1 MTKQHWK
8 QLAIILS
15 VYIVLALG
23 FYWIVA
29 DDWKLSPVSVDA
41 VVPSQ
46 SVEVTANNTVVQT
59 FTVPADLFT
68 GFTFSPVVMDSAG
81 TVHISI
87 NDAQN
92 NMLWGKTFHG
102 NELVSYTANTV
113 PFDAPIANLKGQSL
127 TMHFTSSTGGIA
139 VNYGSTRSAGKFD
152 VQVETVETLTAGG
165 MELGGQLALSL
176 SGNNLLNADRYILP
190 IAAILGIVIAA
201 LYIYLCRCIQHKQ
214 NHIFL
219 KAIHLYNSY
228 NFLLKQLVSRDF
240 KVKYKSSSLG
250 FIWSFLNPIL
260 SMAVYYFVFSTLFKS
275 NQEYFPVFLMTGIV
289 IFSYFSE
296 STNLGMISIV
306 GNAGLITKVYIPKYI
321 FPLSKVLSSVINFC
335 ISMIPL
341 LGVAL
346 IVGLPLHRSILL
358 FPLVLLF
365 LVAFCFGISLILAT
379 MNTFFRDTQFLWSVL
394 LTMWNFLTPVF
405 YPETIIPEQFLP
417 IYRLNPLYQFLTFL
431 RSIVIDGVS
440 PAPISYLWCT
450 LAAVIPLLIGLYV
463 FRKNQDQFVLHM

>member
-219 KAIHLYNSY
+219 KAIHLYNS
-228 NFLLKQLVSRDF
+228 
-240 KVKYKSSSLG
+240 
-250 FIWSFLNPIL
+250 
-260 SMAVYYFVFSTLFKS
+260 
-275 NQEYFPVFLMTGIV
+275 
-289 IFSYFSE
+289 
-296 STNLGMISIV
+296 
-306 GNAGLITKVYIPKYI
+306 
-321 FPLSKVLSSVINFC
+321 
-335 ISMIPL
+335 
-341 LGVAL
+341 
-346 IVGLPLHRSILL
+346 
-358 FPLVLLF
+358 
-365 LVAFCFGISLILAT
+365 
-379 MNTFFRDTQFLWSVL
+379 
-394 LTMWNFLTPVF
+394 
-405 YPETIIPEQFLP
+405 
-417 IYRLNPLYQFLTFL
+417 
-431 RSIVIDGVS
+431 
-440 PAPISYLWCT
+440 
-450 LAAVIPLLIGLYV
+450 
-463 FRKNQDQFVLHM
+463 

>member
-1 MTKQHWK
+1 MTKQNLK
-8 QLAIILS
+8 YLAIFLC
-15 VYIVLALG
+15 VYVILALG

-29 DDWKLSPVSVDA
+29 DDWKLSPVTVDA

-46 SVEVTANNTVVQT
+46 SVEVTSTSDVVQT
-59 FTVPADLFT
+59 FTAPSDILT
-68 GFTFSPVVMDSAG
+68 GFSFSPVVMDPEGSIH
-81 TVHISI
+81 VSI
-87 NDAQN
+87 NNAQN
-92 NMLWGKTFHG
+92 ETLWEK
-102 NELVSYTANTV
+102 ELLGSELISYTANV
-113 PFDAPIANLKGQSL
+113 LAFDTPIANIKNQPLSL
-127 TMHFTSSTGGIA
+127 HFTSQTGGIA
-139 VNYGSTRSAGKFD
+139 ISYGSTRSAGKFD
-152 VQVETVETLTAGG
+152 IQVDTPETLTAGTTQ
-165 MELGGQLALSL
+165 LGGQLSL
-176 SGNNLLNADRYILP
+176 AFMGNNLLNADRFILP
-190 IAAILGIVIAA
+190 VAAILGAIIAG
-201 LYIYLCRCIQHKQ
+201 LYVYLCRCIQHKQ
-214 NHIFL
+214 NHFIL
-219 KAIHLYNSY
+219 KIIHMYTSY
-228 NFLLKQLVSRDF
+228 RFLLKQLVSRDF

-250 FIWSFLNPIL
+250 FIWSFLNPLL
-260 SMAVYYFVFSTLFKS
+260 SMTVYYFVFSTLFKS

-346 IVGLPLHRSILL
+346 IVGLPLHKSILL
-358 FPLVLLF
+358 FPLVLIF

-405 YPETIIPEQFLP
+405 YPESIIPERFLTF
-417 IYRLNPLYQFLTFL
+417 YRMNPLYQFLSFL

-450 LAAVIPLLIGLYV
+450 LAAVIPLMIGLYV
-463 FRKNQDQFVLHM
+463 FRKKQDQFVLHM